1 MIWSLCP
8 TYKGKEDE
16 WRVRTPVIFIDVIEF
31 HYPKQVMRYYGLRQT
46 RLDSPEDHHMLHEV
60 DRRGKVAVNWAAYHQ
75 GYIKGW
81 DEREDYVA

>member
-1 MIWSLCP
+1 MIVFDMVE
-8 TYKGKEDE
+8 Y
-16 WRVRTPVIFIDVIEF
+16 
-31 HYPKQVMRYYGLRQT
+31 HYPDRVMHQYGLRQT
-46 RLDSPEDHHMLHEV
+46 RPDPPDDLRMLHEV